1 MKVSLLVTVY
11 NAKQTLPL
19 TLRSI
24 EEQDYPD
31 IEIVM
36 VDGGSADGT
45 VELIMAFAARM
56 EERQG
61 YSVRWVSEPD
71 NGLYDAMN
79 KAFRMST
86 GEVVAV
92 CNDKLCKPNAISK
105 MMDALRQGGSAC
117 VGVHADLVYVEG
129 ERIVREWRMGQGRI
143 TQGWMPGHPTLFL
156 RRAVYE
162 KYGLYDTSY
171 RCAADYEFMV
181 RFLKEPQNKLAYVPE
196 ILVAMFYGGTSN
208 AGLENYLVSFKEGYQ
223 ALRKNEVPHLLW
235 ITLRRTLRVLSQFGS
250 RR

>member
-92 CNDKLCKPNAISK
+92 CNDKLCKPNQQN
-105 MMDALRQGGSAC
+105 D
-117 VGVHADLVYVEG
+117 
-129 ERIVREWRMGQGRI
+129 GR
-143 TQGWMPGHPTLFL
+143 
-156 RRAVYE
+156 
-162 KYGLYDTSY
+162 
-171 RCAADYEFMV
+171 AA
-181 RFLKEPQNKLAYVPE
+181 
-196 ILVAMFYGGTSN
+196 
-208 AGLENYLVSFKEGYQ
+208 AG
-223 ALRKNEVPHLLW
+223 R
-235 ITLRRTLRVLSQFGS
+235 LRVC
-250 RR
+250 RRPCRLGLCGR